1 MWLQLGVGVQSV
13 FPEPA
18 QFPQPEASGGLEDC
32 EKVSTGN
39 ESWEQLGPF
48 RRQGPAALEP
58 EEAEQAGPTAAP
70 SPGG

>member
-13 FPEPA
+13 LPEPV

-39 ESWEQLGPF
+39 ESREQLGPF
-48 RRQGPAALEP
+48 GRQGPD
-58 EEAEQAGPTAAP
+58 EAQQAGPTAAP
-70 SPGG
+70 SPGR